1 MEEANV
7 RVAAIIPAAGT
18 GKRMNAGI
26 NKVWLRLNDE
36 YIIAHT
42 LKTFQD
48 SDLIERI
55 VLVVNKTE
63 LNQFKEY
70 LSGTKN
76 LRHPVDL
83 LAGGEERQ
91 DSVFNALE
99 YLHEQPDWKDG
110 PCLAVIHDAARALLT
125 GEILTRAIRMGS
137 EHRAIGI
144 GVPVKD
150 TIKQVNREGVVVGS
164 PERATLWAVQT
175 PQVFEFNL
183 LCAAYQYAAAR
194 GLKFTDDCGVVEYYG
209 HPVRLELGSYEN
221 FKITTPEDLYL
232 AETVLRRRAGANR
245 SGI

>member
-83 LAGGEERQ
+83 VAGGEERQ

-110 PCLAVIHDAARALLT
+110 PRLAVIHDAARALVT
-125 GEILTRAIRMGS
+125 GEILTLAVRMGI

-150 TIKQVNREGVVVGS
+150 TIKQINREGVVVGS